1 MADTKEELAGQ
12 IREIVCEQMGVKPG
26 QVTNEASFLTDLGA
40 DELDF
45 VELIMEME
53 EQFGTAIT
61 NEEAEAAN
69 TFGKLVDLVYA
80 HVNGR
85 NGDGE

>member
-12 IREIVCEQMGVKPG
+12 IREIVCEQMGVKPE
-26 QVTNEASFLTDLGA
+26 QVTNEASFLTDLRA

-45 VELIMEME
+45 IELIMEME
-53 EQFGTAIT
+53 EQFGIAIT

-69 TFGKLVDLVYA
+69 TFGKLVDLIYG

-85 NGDGE
+85 RGNGE